1 MKTVFRLTPKV
12 VEGVISST
20 AGSDCIP
27 VYKYLKGKKN
37 ISEFVLAEKL
47 ETEIN
52 IIRNM
57 LYRLYNS
64 NLVGFIRKKDKQK
77 GWYIYYWT
85 FNAKQVKFLLR
96 SLKQR
101 RIEMLSERLVRETGS
116 QFYGCVDG
124 HLRLNFEKAIEYNY
138 KCPEC
143 GRLLELS
150 DNTEKIREITAELV
164 VLKKELATLT

>member
-1 MKTVFRLTPKV
+1 MTYKITPKI
-12 VEGVISST
+12 VESVITST
-20 AGSDCIP
+20 AGEDCIP
-27 VYKYLKGKKN
+27 IYKYLRGKKN

-85 FNAKQVKFLLR
+85 FNPKQVRYLLK
-96 SLKQR
+96 SLKKR
-101 RIEMLSERLVRETGS
+101 RVEMLGERLQRETSS
-116 QFYGCVDG
+116 QFYVCDDK
-124 HLRLNFEKAIEYNY
+124 HLRLNFEKATEYNY

-143 GRLLELS
+143 GALLELA
-150 DNTEKIREITAELV
+150 DNKEKIKEIRKEILELEKD
-164 VLKKELATLT
+164 LKKIK

>member
-1 MKTVFRLTPKV
+1 MTFKITPKV
-12 VEGVISST
+12 VESVITST
-20 AGSDCIP
+20 AGEDCIP
-27 VYKYLKGKKN
+27 IYKYLRGKKN

-85 FNAKQVKFLLR
+85 FNSKQVRFLLK
-96 SLKQR
+96 SLKKR
-101 RIEMLSERLVRETGS
+101 KREMLGERLQRETES
-116 QFYGCVDG
+116 QFYVCGDN
-124 HLRLNFEKAIEYNY
+124 HLRLNFEKATEYEY

-143 GRLLELS
+143 GALLELA
-150 DNTEKIREITAELV
+150 DNTEKIKEIRKEIQELEKD
-164 VLKKELATLT
+164 LKKIK